1 MQHGITQ
8 REPKSEP
15 CTPIGARVQQSQGW
29 YNNVSV
35 TPVKH
40 AEVAAQGKDRS
51 GLGQTAIVMNN
62 SSLPVE
68 VTPVVTSLTPP
79 SF

>member
-1 MQHGITQ
+1 MMRFNTLRKLRTTEELMQHGITQ

-51 GLGQTAIVMNN
+51 GLARQR
-62 SSLPVE
+62 SS
-68 VTPVVTSLTPP
+68 
-79 SF
+79 